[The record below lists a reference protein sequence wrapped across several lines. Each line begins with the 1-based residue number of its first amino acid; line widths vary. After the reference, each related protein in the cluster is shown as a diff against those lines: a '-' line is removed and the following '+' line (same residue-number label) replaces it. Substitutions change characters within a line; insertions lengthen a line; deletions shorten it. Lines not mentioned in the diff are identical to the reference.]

1 MRKKTWV
8 VLSLVLMLI
17 LQMLNFN
24 TEVRAEN
31 QVKLSSRVDV
41 FSTDTGY
48 RFQVI
53 YNINNLTDKDISRV
67 RVTEQLLDANK
78 QPVGSSH
85 VTVMEKSVPAGE
97 SISFAGEE
105 QNAIIGYIRYSVE
118 YQVQGEDQWI
128 SLYQGEESLININI
142 TVNYKA
148 NVSGKVKKNEEV
160 QYTAVVESA
169 SNVALLDVV
178 LIDSKLGEIGR
189 IPVLGPGD
197 KKTLT
202 RYFKLQGTTESH
214 AILQYMDPTGERD
227 EIVQELPNTKV
238 KVEVQEQ
245 EPVYSLEM
253 TGSVD
258 KSHISSDEEVAIRLQ
273 IKNTGNVALNNV
285 QCTDWNG
292 NVFFEIVKLLPGQ
305 ETTAEYKAR
314 ISPDKEYKIVC
325 SGTPEDGAQK
335 VNAAYNLTVK
345 KAQAN
350 IEITRSYEPEEAAP
364 GDTVTINYTVKNTGN
379 VTLVDIAVD
388 EPEFGNVASFDK
400 LKPGEEKA
408 FSVQREMDED
418 GIVSKTVVTAKDE
431 NSGESYR
438 FEAEE
443 LVISAVDDDRNARLS
458 IDVTVNPPGLEKAGA
473 VEVTCIIK
481 NDGDIVLNNIEV
493 FIRERNISM
502 GSVLALSPGQEETF
516 TLSHLGVEETETFTV
531 LVKAEDQEGNNYEFT
546 SLPFEVTVGLQ
557 EEEEEEYT
565 GRNGRAAVLRT
576 VLIVV
581 LFLIVLTAGVLF
593 YILRDSL
600 PFFRK
605 RKAVRRKAH
614 SDSN

>member
-285 QCTDWNG
+285 QCSDWNG
-292 NVFFEIVKLLPGQ
+292 NVFFEIVQLLPGQ
-305 ETTAEYKAR
+305 ETKAEYKAR

-335 VNAAYNLTVK
+335 VTATYNFTVK

-350 IEITRSYEPEEAAP
+350 VEIIRDFEPEEAAP
-364 GDTVTINYTVKNTGN
+364 GDIVTLNYTIKNTGN
-379 VTLVDIAVD
+379 IALVDVVVD
-388 EPEFGNVASFDK
+388 EPELGNVASFDK
-400 LKPGEEKA
+400 LAPGEEKT
-408 FSVQREMDED
+408 FTVQEEMDED

-431 NSGESYR
+431 STGESYR
-438 FEAEE
+438 FEADEWF
-443 LVISAVDDDRNARLS
+443 IPAVGSGRNPHLS
-458 IDVTVNPPGLEKAGA
+458 IDVTFDPPSLEEAGS
-473 VEVTCIIK
+473 VKVTCVIK
-481 NDGDIVLNNIEV
+481 NDGDVVLSNLEV
-493 FIRERNISM
+493 FIKERNIPM
-502 GSVLALSPGQEETF
+502 GSVLTLSPGQEETF

-531 LVKAEDQEGNNYEFT
+531 LVKAEDPEGNALEFT
-546 SLPFEVTVGLQ
+546 SQPFEITVGLQ
-557 EEEEEEYT
+557 ESQEG
-565 GRNGRAAVLRT
+565 GRDSEGKITLLKT

-581 LFLIVLTAGVLF
+581 IFLIVLIAGALL
-593 YILRDSL
+593 YIVRDSL

-605 RKAVRRKAH
+605 RKTLKPKAP
-614 SDSN
+614 SQQ